1 MNTTMINSNRI
12 KEDKSNCIFC
22 KIIKGKSPVSIVYED
37 KKVLAFPPIQPVNQG
52 HILVVPK
59 KHAPYLDDLDEET
72 TLHIMRIA
80 RKIAAAIRKSKYRC
94 EGINLFVADGDAAG
108 QEVFHFHLHVYPRF
122 EGNGFGF
129 KYDRSKHFLYLNRPQ
144 LDEIAKEINRYI

>member
-1 MNTTMINSNRI
+1 
-12 KEDKSNCIFC
+12 
-22 KIIKGKSPVSIVYED
+22 
-37 KKVLAFPPIQPVNQG
+37 
-52 HILVVPK
+52 
-59 KHAPYLDDLDEET
+59 
-72 TLHIMRIA
+72 
-80 RKIAAAIRKSKYRC
+80 

-122 EGNGFGF
+122 EGDGFGF